1 MVPVTNMRYAP
12 MYLRVYNVLSI
23 HGWSE
28 VKPCITAEND
38 DVIYEQP
45 LSGGG
50 VPIIRLAFA
59 IRRRSP
65 LPVVIS
71 ALVQ

>member
-1 MVPVTNMRYAP
+1 MSNMRYAP
-12 MYLRVYNVLSI
+12 TYLRVYNVLSI

-28 VKPCITAEND
+28 VNPWITAEND

-50 VPIIRLAFA
+50 VPIIRLKMAFA
-59 IRRRSP
+59 IRCRTP
-65 LPVVIS
+65 LPVFIS
-71 ALVQ
+71 TLVQ